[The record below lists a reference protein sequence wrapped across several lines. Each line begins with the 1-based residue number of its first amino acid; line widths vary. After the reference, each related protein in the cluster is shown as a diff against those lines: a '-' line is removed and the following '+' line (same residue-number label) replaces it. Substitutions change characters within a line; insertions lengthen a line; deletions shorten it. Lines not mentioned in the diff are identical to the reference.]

1 MPWIRRNYDE
11 TGSAFQ
17 AQVAFA
23 GHYLGQQL
31 ESFVVKLVKSGRY
44 NSKSDVLR
52 DDVRLVQDQEARIT
66 ALDASIAR
74 GIADAASG
82 NA

>member
-1 MPWIRRNYDE
+1 MPWIRRDHAE

-17 AQVAFA
+17 AKVACA
-23 GHYLGQQL
+23 GPCLGQQL
-31 ESFVVKLVKSGRY
+31 ENFVVKLVESGRC
-44 NSKSDVLR
+44 NSKSELLR
-52 DDVRLVQDQEARIT
+52 EDVRLVEDREARPA

>member
-1 MPWIRRNYDE
+1 MPWIRRDDDE

-17 AQVAFA
+17 AKVAFA
-23 GHYLGQQL
+23 GHCLGQQL

-44 NSKSDVLR
+44 NSKSEALR
-52 DDVRLVQDQEARIT
+52 DDVRLVQDREAQPA

-74 GIADAASG
+74 GIADAAFG

>member
-1 MPWIRRNYDE
+1 MPWIRRNHDE

-23 GHYLGQQL
+23 GHCLGQQL

>member
-1 MPWIRRNYDE
+1 
-11 TGSAFQ
+11 
-17 AQVAFA
+17 
-23 GHYLGQQL
+23 
-31 ESFVVKLVKSGRY
+31 VKLVKSGRY

-66 ALDASIAR
+66 ALDAAIAR